1 MNARVIIIAVIA
13 IIGVVAAYFLSQSW
27 LTGVQQGAQQ
37 QASAPKLE
45 TVDVMI
51 AARPLST
58 GTIIKIE
65 DMKYAIWPKAGLSEF
80 YIPRGATTPQDLVG
94 KVVRYS
100 IGAGEPMVLTKLVS
114 QGDQGFLAAILNPD
128 MRAVSISISNT
139 SGVAGFILPGD
150 RVDIILTH
158 SVADALGVPHT
169 VSETILQNVR
179 VLAIDQRS
187 SDAGTT
193 PILGKTATL
202 EVTPKIAEKF
212 TMLSNL
218 GRISLALRGLSRED
232 GDTTGNQTSTPMELT
247 ISRTWDS
254 EISPLF
260 GKIDE
265 DEKKKSSITINRG
278 GTETVIQIDKDKK
291 EGDEQ

>member
-1 MNARVIIIAVIA
+1 MNAKVIIVAVIA

-27 LTGVQQGAQQ
+27 LTGVQQDVQQ
-37 QASAPKLE
+37 QAAPPKIE

-58 GTIIKIE
+58 GTILKIE
-65 DMKYAIWPKAGLSEF
+65 DVKYAVWPKAGLSEF
-80 YIPRGATTPQDLVG
+80 YIPQGATPPQELVG

-100 IGAGEPMVLTKLVS
+100 IGAGEPMVMTKLVS

-128 MRAVSISISNT
+128 MRAVSISISST

-150 RVDIILTH
+150 RVDVILTH
-158 SVADALGVPHT
+158 KVEDEVGGSHN

-187 SDAGTT
+187 TDGGTA

-218 GRISLALRGLSRED
+218 GRISLALRGLSRKD
-232 GDTTGNQTSTPMELT
+232 GDTSGDQNSAPMALT

-254 EISPLF
+254 EVSPLF
-260 GKIDE
+260 GEIDE
-265 DEKKKSSITINRG
+265 NEKKKSSVTVNRG
-278 GTETVIQIDKDKK
+278 GVETVVEIGKDKQK
-291 EGDEQ
+291 GGGQ